1 MTLETSAQYFNN
13 GRLLSKSEGG
23 DVKKE
28 EFMNKSRILV
38 HVLALTFAVSAQWAH
53 AGGQDEP
60 PKAGRSAPSGL
71 FNPGGIIIKYKTG
84 QLSGQKLTLQ
94 YAGQNAAGLGFRKAS
109 AAANKFGITLY
120 FDKPL
125 ATGAYLLKQSA
136 RLSANHLNEL
146 IQEIARDPAVE
157 YVEPDAW
164 MRRQFVPN
172 DPDYQLE
179 QWHYGAGVGGVN
191 LPAAWDISQG
201 SGVRVAVLDTGI
213 TSHPDLDA
221 NRVGGYDFV
230 SHPWVG
236 NDGTGR
242 DNDPSDP
249 GDWVTNDDYFGNTY
263 RGFFRGCDPD
273 PSSWHGTHVAGTIAA
288 VTSNFTGGAG
298 VAFGAKVVP
307 VRVLGK
313 CGGYTSDIADGIV
326 WAAGGSVSGVPVN
339 THAASVI
346 NMSLGGGGAC
356 SNTFQAAINSARS
369 RGATVVVSAGNDSAS
384 TVNAQPANCEGV
396 IAVAAT
402 TSSGGIANYSNFG
415 PHVGL
420 AAPGSDVYS
429 TINSG
434 TTSPAVPTYASYYG
448 TSMAA
453 PHVAGVAALL
463 LAQNPALTP
472 NQVAARLK
480 LGSKPF
486 PASCPQCGAGLLNA
500 FTALVPPS
508 FGDGTVF
515 RFYNLVTGIHLFT
528 RDPSER
534 DNILGALPSYQYE
547 RSVFKVKSAPEPGL
561 LPVYRFRNR
570 NNGAYFY
577 SLDPGEVSTV
587 NTIPY
592 FTLEGVAWY
601 ARSPSAPGVGTI
613 PLHRFMYKPTGSHF
627 YSYSAEEVA
636 NIQSTLSHL
645 YQYEG
650 IGFYVWPL

>member
-1 MTLETSAQYFNN
+1 MKKKQILSHILVLTSAVF
-13 GRLLSKSEGG
+13 
-23 DVKKE
+23 
-28 EFMNKSRILV
+28 
-38 HVLALTFAVSAQWAH
+38 FAHGAY
-53 AGGQDEP
+53 AGGKEAQPQVD
-60 PKAGRSAPSGL
+60 RSVQSRPL
-71 FNPGGIIIKYKTG
+71 NQGGIIIKYKTG

-94 YAGQNAAGLGFRKAS
+94 HAGQNAAGLGFGNAS
-109 AAANKFGITLY
+109 ASANKFGITLY

-136 RLSANHLNEL
+136 PLSQNRLKEL
-146 IQEIARDPAVE
+146 IQEIAKDPAVE

-172 DPDYQLE
+172 DPGYSSF

-201 SGVRVAVLDTGI
+201 TGVRVAVLDTGI

-230 SHPWVG
+230 SQPLVG

-242 DNDPSDP
+242 DSDPSDP
-249 GDWVTNDDYFGNTY
+249 GDWVTVDDYFGNTY
-263 RGFFRGCDPD
+263 GGFFYGCYPEN
-273 PSSWHGTHVAGTIAA
+273 SSWHGSHVAGTIAA
-288 VTSNFTGGAG
+288 VTNNSTGGAG

-326 WAAGGSVSGVPVN
+326 WAAGGSVAGVPVN

-346 NMSLGGGGAC
+346 NMSLGGEGVC

-369 RGATVVVSAGNDSAS
+369 RGATVVVSAGNDSVS
-384 TVNAQPANCEGV
+384 TVNAQPANCDGV
-396 IAVAAT
+396 IAVSAT
-402 TSSGGIANYSNFG
+402 TSSGGIASYSNFG

-420 AAPGSDVYS
+420 AAPGSGVYS
-429 TINSG
+429 TVNSG
-434 TTSPAVPTYASYYG
+434 TTSPAVPAYANYNG

-486 PASCPQCGAGLLNA
+486 PAPCPQCGAGLLNA
-500 FTALVPPS
+500 YTALVPPS
-508 FGDGTVF
+508 FSDGTVF
-515 RFYNLVTGIHLFT
+515 RFYNLITGIHLFT

-534 DNILGALPSYQYE
+534 DSILGALPSYQYE
-547 RSVFKVKSAPEPGL
+547 RAVFSVRPAAEPGL
-561 LPVYRFRNR
+561 MPVYRFRNR

-577 SLDPGEVSTV
+577 SLDPVEVNTV
-587 NTIPY
+587 NNIPY

-627 YSYSAEEVA
+627 YSYSSAEVA
-636 NIQSTLSHL
+636 YIQSSLSHL

>member
-1 MTLETSAQYFNN
+1 MKKKQI
-13 GRLLSKSEGG
+13 LSH
-23 DVKKE
+23 
-28 EFMNKSRILV
+28 I
-38 HVLALTFAVSAQWAH
+38 LALTSAVFLAQGAY
-53 AGGQDEP
+53 AGGKDVQ
-60 PKAGRSAPSGL
+60 PKVDRSVQSGP
-71 FNPGGIIIKYKTG
+71 FKQGGIIIKYKTG

-94 YAGQNAAGLGFRKAS
+94 HAGQNAAGLGFGNAS
-109 AAANKFGITLY
+109 ASANKFGITLY

-136 RLSANHLNEL
+136 PLSGNRLNEL
-146 IQEIARDPAVE
+146 IQEIAKDPAVE

-172 DPDYQLE
+172 DPGYQSS
-179 QWHYGAGVGGVN
+179 QWHYGTGVGGVN

-230 SHPWVG
+230 SDSRVG

-249 GDWVTNDDYFGNTY
+249 GDWVTYADSLGLTY
-263 RGFFRGCDPD
+263 GGFFEGCSEEA
-273 PSSWHGTHVAGTIAA
+273 SSWHGSHVAGTIAA
-288 VTSNFTGGAG
+288 VTNNSTGGAG

-313 CGGYTSDIADGIV
+313 CGGFFSDIADGIV
-326 WAAGGSVSGVPVN
+326 WAAGGSVAGVPAN

-356 SNTFQAAINSARS
+356 SNTLQAAINSARS
-369 RGATVVVSAGNDSAS
+369 RGATVVVSAGNDSVS

-420 AAPGSDVYS
+420 AAPGSNVYS

-434 TTSPAVPTYASYYG
+434 TTSPAGPTYANYYG

-500 FTALVPPS
+500 YTALVPPT
-508 FGDGTVF
+508 FADGTVF
-515 RFYNLVTGIHLFT
+515 RFYNLITGIHLFT
-528 RDPSER
+528 RGSSER
-534 DNILGALPSYQYE
+534 DYILGALPSYQYE
-547 RSVFKVKSAPEPGL
+547 RSVFSVRSASEPGL

-577 SLDPGEVSTV
+577 SLDPTEVNTV
-587 NTIPY
+587 NNIPY

-627 YSYSAEEVA
+627 YSYSSSEVA
-636 NIQSTLSHL
+636 YIQSSLSHL